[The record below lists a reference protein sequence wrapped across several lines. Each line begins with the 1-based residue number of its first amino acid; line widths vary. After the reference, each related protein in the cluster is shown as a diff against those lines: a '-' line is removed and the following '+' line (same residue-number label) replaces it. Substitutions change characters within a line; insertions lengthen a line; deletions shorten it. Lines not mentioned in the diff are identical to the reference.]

1 MSNCPSSAAKNKA
14 IHKYFF
20 SEAFFHTM
28 EVFIKDSLKPKWNQ
42 DKSFMLFEWN
52 MDCVLQIH
60 STSDVKMEFF
70 QTHSLKT
77 WSPLP
82 Y

>member
-42 DKSFMLFEWN
+42 DKSFMLFEWEIWTVYCKFTQPLMSKWN
-52 MDCVLQIH
+52 FFKHIH
-60 STSDVKMEFF
+60 
-70 QTHSLKT
+70 
-77 WSPLP
+77 
-82 Y
+82 